1 MCLLGRPSVVVCLHL
16 NQFWELREE
25 FHELYEEVQD
35 CIAVLSENNIKVEV
49 FIDKVDHVGQ
59 EIVKSSLEE
68 AFYLK

>member
-1 MCLLGRPSVVVCLHL
+1 MLRRPCVIVRLHF

-25 FHELYEEVQD
+25 IHELDEEVQD
-35 CIAVLSENNIKVEV
+35 CIAVLSKNNIKVEV
-49 FIDKVDHVGQ
+49 FIDKVNHVGQ